1 MYKKVLVPLDG
12 SKLAECALKEV
23 RLLAQKGCIGEVVVL
38 TAVDYPA
45 ALLGEGSEL
54 RTETHRYHELQKG
67 RIAQAKEYLDGIRT
81 QLAGEG
87 VAVRTEVLEGRADQI
102 IVEYA
107 AKNAVD
113 LLVIASHGITGI
125 RKWVFGSTALR
136 VLHDSRIPVLLI
148 RPESCRS

>member
-38 TAVDYPA
+38 TAVDYPS
-45 ALLGEGSEL
+45 ALLGEGMEL
-54 RTETHRYHELQKG
+54 RKEARRYQDLQNE

-81 QLAGEG
+81 QLAGEP

-107 AKNAVD
+107 TKNAVD

-148 RPESCRS
+148 RPASCRS